1 MPVKTVEEYLDKHS
15 KWHDQLEKLR
25 KLLKQT
31 TLTECI
37 KWGAPVYTLNN
48 KNVVGLGAFKEHYA
62 LWFFNGASL
71 TQNTKL
77 LHNAQEGKT
86 RTLRQIRFREKDD
99 LPLAELKNYID
110 EAIELQK
117 KGIKKPVKISK
128 KTQVLPEVIK
138 QQFKENPE
146 LETNFKALTPGRQRE
161 YIEHIDSAK
170 QEKTK
175 TRRLEKSIPLIM
187 AGKGLHD
194 KYKKK

>member
-1 MPVKTVEEYLDKHS
+1 MAVKKVEEYLEKHS
-15 KWHDQLEKLR
+15 KWQTQLEKLR
-25 KLLKQT
+25 ELLKQT
-31 TLTECI
+31 ILTECI

-62 LWFFNGASL
+62 LWFFIGASL
-71 TQNTKL
+71 SHNTAL

-86 RTLRQIRFREKDD
+86 KALRQIRFTAKDS
-99 LPLAELKNYID
+99 LPLNELKKYIE
-110 EAIELQK
+110 EAIALQE
-117 KGIKKPVKISK
+117 KGIKKPVKTSK
-128 KTQVLPEVIK
+128 KSHSLPEIVK

-146 LETNFKALTPGRQRE
+146 LETHFKALTPGRQRE
-161 YIEHIDSAK
+161 YIEHINSAK

-175 TRRLEKSIPLIM
+175 ARRLEKSIPLIM